1 MTTKLSI
8 TEADIISPEEM
19 EENLI
24 ANKLAC
30 EELFKNLQP
39 VRLDEEEAEKT
50 TKPPSTPTTAF
61 NCVPDPIPPERW
73 TLTVEAVGAGPP
85 LVVRVRKLLKA
96 AWRCYGLRCT
106 TVTEIAATP
115 PKPRFAVA
123 VSLPTS
129 HKAHYV

>member
-8 TEADIISPEEM
+8 TEADIISSEEM
-19 EENLI
+19 EEILI

-50 TKPPSTPTTAF
+50 TKPPSAPETGG
-61 NCVPDPIPPERW
+61 NRIPDPISPERW
-73 TLTVEAVGAGPP
+73 MLTVEAVGAGPP

-96 AWRCYGLRCT
+96 AWRRYGLRCT
-106 TVTEIAATP
+106 AAAENETTP
-115 PKPRFAVA
+115 PNRHDSV
-123 VSLPTS
+123 
-129 HKAHYV
+129 